1 MQESTALAH
10 SLASPTQD
18 MVREVASHF
27 REPEE
32 IAQERSIALEYF
44 NKLPLEKS
52 QLYAKYVD
60 ILAAIQLDALELGL
74 PSAGSSIPHEISHL
88 IKSKDEPT
96 LALQVD
102 SHMART
108 EVHGALEKEGIIFS
122 DLQSA
127 LVKFPDL
134 ARSRF
139 TKAIPPE
146 DDKFAALNDAFFTA
160 GTFLYVPKGLSIKIP
175 FRNIILLKNRK
186 RASFTHNIIVA
197 EENSKL
203 NFLQEAYSHLTP
215 EGQGSALYSEVTE
228 VYLGE
233 GAEVNFASL
242 QNFEVDV
249 HSAINRRAIAQKD
262 SRINWTVGHIGG
274 GTTRSRMDSVLN
286 GPGATAEDVEVVFG
300 SESQRFD
307 VVTDLTHQAIHTT
320 GHVLARGVLRDS
332 ARSIFKGMIRIEE
345 GAKNSN
351 SYLAEHAMILS
362 KKARADAIPG
372 LEIATNEVKATHSGS
387 VSQVDE
393 EQIFY
398 LRSRGL
404 TESEAQRLVIL
415 GFLHPAVQRI
425 PLRTVR
431 AAIQYL
437 IEEKWVGKRGLIPPR
452 PEQLPEFEE
461 EPEKETV
468 SSDLFERH
476 YKYR

>member
-1 MQESTALAH
+1 MQEPTSMAQ
-10 SLASPTQD
+10 SLASPTED
-18 MVREVASHF
+18 MVKEVSAHF

-32 IAQERSIALEYF
+32 ITRERSIALNLF
-44 NKLPLEKS
+44 NKLPLEAS

-60 ILAAIQLDALELGL
+60 ILSAIRLDTIQPGM
-74 PSAGSSIPHEISHL
+74 PSHEHAIPAEISHL
-88 IKSKDEPT
+88 IRDKDEPT
-96 LALQVD
+96 LSLQLD
-102 SHMART
+102 SQMLRT

-122 DLQSA
+122 DLQSS
-127 LVKFPDL
+127 LNKFPDL
-134 ARSRF
+134 ARTKF
-139 TKAIPPE
+139 TKAIPPG

-160 GTFLYVPKGLSIKIP
+160 GTFLYVPKGLNIKIP
-175 FRNIILLKNRK
+175 FRNIVLLKKRG
-186 RASFTHNIIVA
+186 RASFSHNIIVA
-197 EENSKL
+197 EENSKV
-203 NFLQEAYSHLTP
+203 NFLQEAYSHLDP
-215 EGQGSALYSEVTE
+215 GSEMALYSEVTE

-242 QNFEVDV
+242 QNFEGDI
-249 HSAINRRAIAQKD
+249 HSTVNRRSIGDRDA
-262 SRINWTVGHIGG
+262 RMNWTVGHIGG
-274 GTTRSRMDSVLN
+274 GTTRSRMDSVLA
-286 GPGATAEDVEVVFG
+286 GPGSVAEDVEVVFG

-307 VVTDLTHQAIHTT
+307 VVTDLTHKSVHTT

-332 ARSIFKGMIRIEE
+332 SRSIFKGMIRIEE

-372 LEIATNEVKATHSGS
+372 LEIMTNEVKATHSGS

-398 LRSRGL
+398 LMSRGL
-404 TESEAQRLVIL
+404 SESEAQRLVIL

-431 AAIQYL
+431 AAIQFL

-452 PEQLPEFEE
+452 AEQLPEYQD

-468 SSDLFERH
+468 SADLFERH

>member
-1 MQESTALAH
+1 MAH
-10 SLASPTQD
+10 SLATPTES
-18 MVREVASHF
+18 MVKEVSSHF
-27 REPEE
+27 REPDE
-32 IAQERSIALEYF
+32 ITRERSLALDYF

-60 ILAAIQLDALELGL
+60 ILSGIHLDSIEPGL
-74 PSAGSSIPHEISHL
+74 PSKDGSIPHEISHL
-88 IKSKDEPT
+88 IKGDDEPT
-96 LALQVD
+96 LSLQVD
-102 SHMART
+102 AQMVRT
-108 EVHGALEKEGIIFS
+108 EVHGVLEKEGIIFT

-127 LVKFPDL
+127 LVKYPDL

-139 TKAIPPE
+139 TKAIPPD

-160 GTFLYVPKGLSIKIP
+160 GTFLYVPKGLNIKIP

-197 EENSKL
+197 EENSKIS
-203 NFLQEAYSHLTP
+203 FLQEAYSRLGD
-215 EGQGSALYSEVTE
+215 EQGSALYSEVSE
-228 VYLGE
+228 VFLGE
-233 GAEVNFASL
+233 GAEVNFASI
-242 QNFEVDV
+242 QNFEGDV
-249 HSAINRRAIAQKD
+249 HSAINRRSIVQRDA
-262 SRINWTVGHIGG
+262 RINWTVGHIGG
-274 GTTRSRMDSVLN
+274 GTTRSRMESVLN
-286 GPGATAEDVEVVFG
+286 GPGAGAEDVEVVFG
-300 SESQRFD
+300 SEAQRFD
-307 VVTDLTHQAIHTT
+307 VVTDLTHESTHTT
-320 GHVLARGVLRDS
+320 GHVLARGVLRDQ

-372 LEIATNEVKATHSGS
+372 LEIKTNEVKATHSGS

-398 LRSRGL
+398 LMSRGL

-461 EPEKETV
+461 EPEKELV
-468 SSDLFERH
+468 SADLFERH

>member
-1 MQESTALAH
+1 MIKEISG
-10 SLASPTQD
+10 
-18 MVREVASHF
+18 HF
-27 REPEE
+27 GEPEE
-32 IAQERSIALEYF
+32 ITRERSLALDFF

-52 QLYAKYVD
+52 QLYAKYID
-60 ILAAIQLDALELGL
+60 ILSEIQLDTIEPGV
-74 PSAGSSIPHEISHL
+74 PSKGGSIPHEISHL
-88 IKSKDEPT
+88 IRGRDEPT
-96 LALQVD
+96 LSLQVD
-102 SHMART
+102 SQMVQT
-108 EVHGALEKEGIIFS
+108 EIHGTLEKEGIIFT

-127 LVKFPDL
+127 LVKFPTL
-134 ARSRF
+134 AKSRF
-139 TKAIPPE
+139 AKAIPPDE
-146 DDKFAALNDAFFTA
+146 DKFAALNDAFFTA
-160 GTFLYVPKGLSIKIP
+160 GTFLHVPKGLNIKIP

-197 EENSKL
+197 EENTKI
-203 NFLQEAYSHLTP
+203 NFLQEAYSRLGD
-215 EGQGSALYSEVTE
+215 GQGSALYSEVSE

-233 GAEVNFASL
+233 GAEVNFASI
-242 QNFEVDV
+242 QNFEGDV
-249 HSAINRRAIAQKD
+249 HSLVNRRSIVQRDA
-262 SRINWTVGHIGG
+262 RMNWTVGHIGG
-274 GTTRSRMDSVLN
+274 GTTRSRMDSVLD
-286 GPGATAEDVEVVFG
+286 GPGAAAEDVEVVFG
-300 SESQRFD
+300 SEAQRFD
-307 VVTDLTHQAIHTT
+307 VVTDLTHESTHTT
-320 GHVLARGVLRDS
+320 GHVLARGVLRDQS
-332 ARSIFKGMIRIEE
+332 RSIFKGMIRIEE

-372 LEIATNEVKATHSGS
+372 LEIKTNEVKATHSGS

-398 LRSRGL
+398 LMSRGL
-404 TESEAQRLVIL
+404 AESEAQRLIIL

-461 EPEKETV
+461 EPEKEIV
-468 SSDLFERH
+468 SPDLFERH

>member
-1 MQESTALAH
+1 MAH
-10 SLASPTQD
+10 SLASPTED
-18 MVREVASHF
+18 MVKEIASHLS
-27 REPEE
+27 EPESVTRG
-32 IAQERSIALEYF
+32 RSVALDLF

-60 ILAAIQLDALELGL
+60 ILSGIQLDTVEPGF
-74 PSAGSSIPHEISHL
+74 PSRKGSIPHEISHL
-88 IKSKDEPT
+88 IREKDEPT

-102 SHMART
+102 SQMVRT
-108 EVHGALEKEGIIFS
+108 EVHGTLEKEGIIFT
-122 DLQSA
+122 DLQTA
-127 LVKFPDL
+127 LVNFPNL
-134 ARSRF
+134 IEGKF
-139 TKAIPPE
+139 TKAIPPD

-160 GTFLYVPKGLSIKIP
+160 GIFLYVPRGLNIKIP
-175 FRNIILLKNRK
+175 FRNIVFLKNR
-186 RASFTHNIIVA
+186 RQASFSHNIIVA

-203 NFLQEAYSHLTP
+203 NFLQEAYSRLGP
-215 EGQGSALYSEVTE
+215 ESQGSALYSEVSE
-228 VYLGE
+228 VYLSE

-242 QNFEVDV
+242 QNFEGEVNSTV
-249 HSAINRRAIAQKD
+249 NRRSIVQKD
-262 SRINWTVGHIGG
+262 AKVNWTVGHIGG
-274 GTTRSRMDSVLN
+274 GTTRSRTDSVLN
-286 GPGATAEDVEVVFG
+286 GAGSAAEDVEVVFG

-307 VVTDLTHQAIHTT
+307 VVTDLTHQSIHTT

-332 ARSIFKGMIRIEE
+332 SRSIFKGMIRIEE

-372 LEIATNEVKATHSGS
+372 LEIKTNEVKATHSGS

-398 LRSRGL
+398 LMSRGL
-404 TESEAQRLVIL
+404 SESEAQRLIIV
-415 GFLHPAVQRI
+415 GFMHPAVQRI

-452 PEQLPEFEE
+452 AEQLPDFVE

-468 SSDLFERH
+468 SADLFERH

>member
-1 MQESTALAH
+1 
-10 SLASPTQD
+10 
-18 MVREVASHF
+18 
-27 REPEE
+27 
-32 IAQERSIALEYF
+32 
-44 NKLPLEKS
+44 
-52 QLYAKYVD
+52 
-60 ILAAIQLDALELGL
+60 
-74 PSAGSSIPHEISHL
+74 
-88 IKSKDEPT
+88 
-96 LALQVD
+96 
-102 SHMART
+102 MART
-108 EVHGALEKEGIIFS
+108 EVHGTLEKEGIMFTDI
-122 DLQSA
+122 QSA

-134 ARSRF
+134 AQTRF
-139 TKAIPPE
+139 AKAIPPD

-160 GTFLYVPKGLSIKIP
+160 GTFLYVPKGLNIKIP
-175 FRNIILLKNRK
+175 FRNIILLKNRGQ
-186 RASFTHNIIVA
+186 ASFTHNIIVA

-203 NFLQEAYSHLTP
+203 NFLQEAYSRLGA
-215 EGQGSALYSEVTE
+215 GQGSSLYSEVTE

-242 QNFEVDV
+242 QNFEEDV
-249 HSAINRRAIAQKD
+249 HSAVNRRSIAQRD
-262 SRINWTVGHIGG
+262 ARMNWTVGHIGG

-286 GPGATAEDVEVVFG
+286 GQGATAEDVEVVFG

-307 VVTDLTHQAIHTT
+307 IVTDLTHQGLHTT

-372 LEIATNEVKATHSGS
+372 LEIQTNEVKATHSGS

-398 LRSRGL
+398 LQSRGL
-404 TESEAQRLVIL
+404 TVSEAQRLVIL
-415 GFLHPAVQRI
+415 GFLHPAVQRM

-452 PEQLPEFEE
+452 AEQLPEYEE

-468 SSDLFERH
+468 SADLFERH

>member
-1 MQESTALAH
+1 MAQSI
-10 SLASPTQD
+10 ASPTEG
-18 MVREVASHF
+18 MVRRIAAHF
-27 REPEE
+27 REPE
-32 IAQERSIALEYF
+32 QVTRERSIGLDNYS
-44 NKLPLEKS
+44 KLPLEKS

-60 ILAAIQLDALELGL
+60 ILSGLQLDSIEPGL
-74 PSAGSSIPHEISHL
+74 PIKTGHVPQEISHL
-88 IKSKDEPT
+88 IKGDEPT

-102 SHMART
+102 SAMVRT
-108 EVHGALEKEGIIFS
+108 EVHGTLEKEGIIFT
-122 DLQSA
+122 DLQTA
-127 LVKFPDL
+127 LVKYPDL
-134 ARSRF
+134 VQSRF
-139 TKAIPPE
+139 TKAIPPA

-160 GTFLYVPKGLSIKIP
+160 GTFLYVPKGLNIKIP
-175 FRNIILLKNRK
+175 FRNIIFLKNRK
-186 RASFTHNIIVA
+186 RGSFAHNIIVA
-197 EENSKL
+197 EDNTKI
-203 NFLQEAYSHLTP
+203 NFLQEAYSRLDGDGP
-215 EGQGSALYSEVTE
+215 GSALYSEVSE
-228 VYLGE
+228 IYLGE

-242 QNFEVDV
+242 QNFEGDV
-249 HSAINRRAIAQKD
+249 HSTVNRRSIGNRD
-262 SRINWTVGHIGG
+262 SRMNWTVGHIGG
-274 GTTRSRMDSVLN
+274 ATTRSRVDSVLA

-307 VVTDLTHQAIHTT
+307 VVTDLTHQSVHTT

-332 ARSIFKGMIRIEE
+332 SRSIFKGMIRIEQ

-372 LEIATNEVKATHSGS
+372 LEINTNEVKATHSGS

-398 LRSRGL
+398 LMSRGL
-404 TESEAQRLVIL
+404 TESEAQRLIII

-425 PLRTVR
+425 PLRSTR

-452 PEQLPEFEE
+452 AEQLPEYEE

-468 SSDLFERH
+468 SADLFERH